1 MVDSAYPLPIS
12 IFWLGIQYA
21 IFGMADM
28 FTLVGLLEF
37 FHAESSSRMKSL
49 STAISWCSLAFGY
62 FTSSVLVNVV
72 NKVSGE
78 GVASDNLN
86 RDKLNYFYRLLT
98 GLSIVNFGFCLLCA
112 PWFKYKK
119 VEGKQVHEERI
130 DMSIVRNN
138 AP

>member
-62 FTSSVLVNVV
+62 FMSSVLVNVV
-72 NKVSGE
+72 NKVTH
-78 GVASDNLN
+78 
-86 RDKLNYFYRLLT
+86 RLKHRE
-98 GLSIVNFGFCLLCA
+98 FWFLLVMC
-112 PWFKYKK
+112 PL
-119 VEGKQVHEERI
+119 VQV
-130 DMSIVRNN
+130 
-138 AP
+138 